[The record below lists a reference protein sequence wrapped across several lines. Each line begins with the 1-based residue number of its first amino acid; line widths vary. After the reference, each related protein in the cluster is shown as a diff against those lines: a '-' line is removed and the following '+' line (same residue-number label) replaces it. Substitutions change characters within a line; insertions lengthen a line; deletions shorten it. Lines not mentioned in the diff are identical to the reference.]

1 MMKEIRYTKMH
12 GLGNSYIYI
21 NMFEETLAESELSS
35 LAINVSNKNTGIG
48 SDGLILITRSDE
60 ADVGMRMFNKDGS
73 EGKTC
78 GNGLRC
84 VAKYAFEQQLV
95 QEKTFTIETKAG
107 IVEAYVHLNN
117 DQSKVDEV
125 TIDMGA
131 PILERQRIPML
142 GASAEQVIN
151 EPFKIGETT
160 LHATAVSMGNP
171 HVIFFVDDINQ
182 APLYEL
188 GPVITSDDRFPEGV
202 NVEFIEILSETEMHF
217 RVWERGSGVT
227 EACGTGACAAT
238 VASILNGQSK
248 RNEPVTVHLAGGDL
262 TITWDDSGK
271 VWMRGAAETITTGV
285 YFDQHNEK

>member
-1 MMKEIRYTKMH
+1 MKEIHYTKMH

-21 NMFEETLAESELSS
+21 NTFEETLAESELIS
-35 LAINVSNKNTGIG
+35 LAIKVSNKNTGIG
-48 SDGLILITRSDE
+48 SDGLILITPSDQ

-84 VAKYAFEQQLV
+84 VAKYAFEHQLV
-95 QEKTFTIETKAG
+95 QNETFAIETKAG
-107 IVEAYVHLNN
+107 MVEAYVHLNK
-117 DQSKVDEV
+117 DQKEVNEV

-131 PILERQRIPML
+131 PILERQLIPML
-142 GASAEQVIN
+142 GEKDNHVVN
-151 EPFKIGETT
+151 ERFEVENET
-160 LHATAVSMGNP
+160 LFATAVSMGNP

-188 GPVITSDDRFPEGV
+188 GPVITNDNRFPEGV
-202 NVEFIEILSETEMHF
+202 NVEFIEVISETEMHF

-238 VASILNGQSK
+238 VASVLNGQSK

-262 TITWDDSGK
+262 TITWAHDGK
-271 VWMRGAAETITTGV
+271 VWMRGAAETITTGI
-285 YFDQHNEK
+285 YFDHSKH

>member
-1 MMKEIRYTKMH
+1 MREVRYTKMH

-21 NMFEETLAESELSS
+21 NAFEENLHEEELPQ

-48 SDGLILITRSDE
+48 SDGLILITPSDH
-60 ADVGMRMFNKDGS
+60 ASVGMRMFNKDGS

-84 VAKYAFEQQLV
+84 VAKYAYEHQLV
-95 QEKTFTIETKAG
+95 DDKTFTIETKAG
-107 IVEAYVHLNN
+107 IVKAYVHLN
-117 DQSKVDEV
+117 KTATAVDEV
-125 TIDMGA
+125 TIDMGM
-131 PILERQRIPML
+131 PILQRNLIPMHGNPL
-142 GASAEQVIN
+142 EQVIDERFYVKN
-151 EPFKIGETT
+151 QT
-160 LHATAVSMGNP
+160 LHLTAVSMGNP
-171 HVIFFVDDINQ
+171 HAIFFVDNIDD

-188 GPVITSDDRFPEGV
+188 GPVITNDERFPEGV
-202 NVEFIEILSETEMHF
+202 NVEFIEVVSETDMHF

-238 VASILNGQSK
+238 VASVLNGYSK

-262 TITWDDSGK
+262 TITWDDEGR

-285 YFDQHNEK
+285 YFDYNK